1 MVQVKGDRDVDK
13 RRNTEIEEWC
23 LEFSYGSTYCM
34 DAFLLLLKGQHQF
47 LTRGLQTPTIPG

>member
-34 DAFLLLLKGQHQF
+34 DAFLLCLRASTSF
-47 LTRGLQTPTIPG
+47 